1 MSKTKNLIVKN
12 KDIVDD
18 LEKSLK
24 ELSDIKFALD
34 TSSIVATTDQ
44 KGKITYVNDKF
55 CEISKYSEKEL
66 LGQDHRIIN
75 SRHHPKEFIRNLWK
89 TIASGKVWKG
99 EIKNRAKDG
108 SYYWVDTTIV
118 PFLNKK
124 GKPYQYVAI
133 RNDITERKQLE
144 EALKGLPRRI
154 IQAQE
159 SERERISRE
168 IHDDLGQS
176 LVTLKMLIQSSVLE
190 GSSNDRLKESRNKE
204 IEHINLVIEKTR
216 SLASGL
222 RPATLEVLG
231 LSTAIKSLVHGIK
244 QHYKLKIM
252 IRLGNLDSLKFQGEA
267 INLYRILQ
275 EALTN
280 ITKHA
285 RATEVKITAKR
296 LKNRL
301 IVEIK
306 DNGKG
311 FKEIKRQYATSNSNG
326 LGLSTMRERANLLGG
341 EINIKSKNGKGT
353 SILVNIPV
361 GKVKVNNA

>member
-1 MSKTKNLIVKN
+1 MSKIKKIKFKN
-12 KDIVDD
+12 KDIVDV

-34 TSSIVATTDQ
+34 ESSIVAMTDQ

-75 SRHHPKEFIRNLWK
+75 SGYHPKEFIGNLWR

-108 SYYWVDTTIV
+108 TYYWVDTTIV
-118 PFLNKK
+118 PFLNVK

-133 RNDITERKQLE
+133 RNEITQRKQLE
-144 EALKGLPRRI
+144 EAIKELPQRI

-190 GSSNDRLKESRNKE
+190 ESSNDRLKRSRNKE
-204 IEHINLVIEKTR
+204 IEHINSVIEKTR
-216 SLASGL
+216 SLASGYPFS
-222 RPATLEVLG
+222 RFHP
-231 LSTAIKSLVHGIK
+231 
-244 QHYKLKIM
+244 
-252 IRLGNLDSLKFQGEA
+252 EA
-267 INLYRILQ
+267 Q
-275 EALTN
+275 
-280 ITKHA
+280 
-285 RATEVKITAKR
+285 
-296 LKNRL
+296 
-301 IVEIK
+301 
-306 DNGKG
+306 
-311 FKEIKRQYATSNSNG
+311 
-326 LGLSTMRERANLLGG
+326 
-341 EINIKSKNGKGT
+341 
-353 SILVNIPV
+353 
-361 GKVKVNNA
+361 